1 MSTLIFDDLTEASGQ
16 IDVKLQVYVCLIHKR
31 GQLMLDSKQRA
42 TGGTLE
48 GIPVFHQ

>member
-1 MSTLIFDDLTEASGQ
+1 MSTLIFDDMTEASGR
-16 IDVKLQVYVCLIHKR
+16 IDIKLQVYVCLIHKR

-42 TGGTLE
+42 TGTLE

>member
-1 MSTLIFDDLTEASGQ
+1 MSTLIFDDMTEASGQ
-16 IDVKLQVYVCLIHKR
+16 IVLQVYVCLIHKR